1 MKRQEWE
8 KIKSLKGKKRL
19 EYLWMYYRPVLYVLA
34 VLILAGCTVWTAVG
48 NLRKETL
55 LSVVIVDADRQNPE
69 RFEKLE
75 MHLLERLGTGNRKEE
90 VFLDLSAVS
99 TEEDDA
105 MMNMAM
111 KLSIA
116 EDHDAVVLDE
126 KTYER
131 FRGQDIFADWEE
143 VLGDNYP
150 DYQEYVTGKDRLL
163 LSDAKAW
170 NEGWYVQYAPAYLCV
185 LKRSERMDRVK
196 AFAEYFFSSAAATQQ
211 VIYMQRTAM

>member
-116 EDHDAVVLDE
+116 EDNDAVILDE
-126 KTYER
+126 KTYEKR
-131 FRGQDIFADWEE
+131 
-143 VLGDNYP
+143 N
-150 DYQEYVTGKDRLL
+150 RLPVRINL
-163 LSDAKAW
+163 
-170 NEGWYVQYAPAYLCV
+170 Q
-185 LKRSERMDRVK
+185 
-196 AFAEYFFSSAAATQQ
+196 
-211 VIYMQRTAM
+211 